1 MRITFLGT
9 AAGERFPD
17 AFCGCQQCDDARC
30 EGGRSIRLLSSALI
44 NDDLLI
50 DLGPDVATASL
61 RLGIPLHGI
70 PYAVQT
76 HPHDDHLDRVALS
89 SRSVG
94 CQVQTTPTDYF
105 CSATSLRRIGQLFGG
120 EANGVDIT
128 DRAFQE
134 SLNLTISIIEPWQEL
149 SFGPYRVQTVAANHG
164 GAIEAMLFA
173 IAHEL
178 GGQIFYGTDTG
189 PLPPDT
195 WPRLATLG
203 WSFDVLVLDHTFGFA
218 ERSTGHL
225 NAEQFLEE
233 VDLARK
239 AGVICESTLIL
250 ATHIG
255 HHSNPAHAELVRRA
269 QERGYE
275 VAYDGL
281 TVDAAGP
288 KGAHVAN
295 VSAASI

>member
-1 MRITFLGT
+1 MWITFLGT

-17 AFCGCQQCDDARC
+17 AFCRCPQCDAARR
-30 EGGRSIRLLSSALI
+30 EGGRSIRLLSAALI

-50 DLGPDVATASL
+50 DLGPDVATASQ
-61 RLGIPLHGI
+61 RLGIPLHDI
-70 PYAVQT
+70 PYALQT

-89 SRSVG
+89 SRSAG

-105 CSATSLRRIGQLFGG
+105 CSAASWRRICQLLGG
-120 EANGVDIT
+120 EANGASTI

-134 SLNLTISIIEPWQEL
+134 SLNLTISIIEPWQER
-149 SFGPYRVQTVAANHG
+149 SCGPYRIQTVAANHG

-173 IAHEL
+173 IADQR

-195 WPRLATLG
+195 WPRLAKLG
-203 WSFDVLVLDHTFGFA
+203 WLFDVLVLDHTFGFA

-233 VDLARK
+233 VGAARK
-239 AGVICESTLIL
+239 AGVISESTTIL

-255 HHSNPAHAELVRRA
+255 HHSNPAHDELVRRA
-269 QERGYE
+269 HERGYE

-281 TVDAAGP
+281 TVDASGP
-288 KGAHVAN
+288 RGQHVAN
-295 VSAASI
+295 LSVAAI

>member
-1 MRITFLGT
+1 MRLTFLGT

-17 AFCGCQQCDDARC
+17 AFCGCRQCDAARR
-30 EGGRSIRLLSSALI
+30 EGGKSIRLLSAALI

-50 DLGPDVATASL
+50 DLGPDIATASQQF
-61 RLGIPLHGI
+61 GIPLYTI
-70 PYAVQT
+70 PYALQT

-89 SRSVG
+89 SRSVN
-94 CQVQTTPTDYF
+94 CQVQTTPIDYF
-105 CSATSLRRIGQLFGG
+105 CSASTLRRIGELFGG
-120 EANGVDIT
+120 DANGVIAADQ
-128 DRAFQE
+128 AVQE
-134 SLNLTISIIEPWQEL
+134 SLNLRISIIEPWQEF
-149 SFGPYRVQTVAANHG
+149 SFGPYRVQPVAANHG

-173 IAHEL
+173 IADER

-195 WPRLATLG
+195 WPRLAKLG

-218 ERSTGHL
+218 GRSTGHL

-233 VDLARK
+233 LELART
-239 AGVICESTLIL
+239 AGVIVESTTIL

-255 HHSNPAHAELVRRA
+255 HHSNPAHNELVRQA
-269 QERGYE
+269 HERGYD

-281 TVDAAGP
+281 TVETAGP